1 MDEYDSD
8 MSGEEAPEAVRRQKS
23 PFLYDYYLSVPI
35 ATARTPSTSSKIG
48 KSLNNNSW
56 TYPSINGPSATSSWS
71 SPS

>member
-48 KSLNNNSW
+48 KSLNNNS
-56 TYPSINGPSATSSWS
+56 
-71 SPS
+71 